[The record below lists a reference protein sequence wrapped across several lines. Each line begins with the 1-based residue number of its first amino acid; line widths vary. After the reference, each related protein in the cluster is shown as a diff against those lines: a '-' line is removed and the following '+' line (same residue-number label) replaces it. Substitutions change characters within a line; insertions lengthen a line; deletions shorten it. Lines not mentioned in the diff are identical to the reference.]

1 MILPNGEELSPLIEP
16 VVVTSDYYIG
26 IEQVAGFMF
35 LHALTFRCWTP
46 RLAREFRK
54 ALDSVCA
61 AHVGPF
67 FAASHQPHNGDHAKF
82 AKFVRLMGFRF
93 NHTVRGTDGFRHS
106 VYVRW
111 R

>member
-16 VVVTSDYYIG
+16 VVVTQDYYIG
-26 IEQVAGFMF
+26 IEDVAGFTF
-35 LHALTFRCWTP
+35 LHARMFGRWTSQM
-46 RLAREFRK
+46 AREFR
-54 ALDSVCA
+54 AVLDSVCA
-61 AHVGPF
+61 ARVGPF

-82 AKFVRLMGFRF
+82 AKFVRLMGFKF